1 MDHILSFH
9 TVGSLPS
16 LFLTSALCHSFPLFP
31 SSLFPFCL
39 ENRDSVPSW
48 GIHSPTPHGM
58 AAPLPRAKAST
69 GQELWL
75 SHCSLLPHATL
86 LYNLDQFTQK
96 SPAPAWL
103 GEKAQSTSAL
113 NKHLP
118 SPWKKGSGQPFSIWF
133 CLALGLW
140 HDLVPFLPV

>member
-31 SSLFPFCL
+31 SGLFPFCL

-48 GIHSPTPHGM
+48 GIPSPLEWLRLFPGQKLQQDRNCGCHIALFCQMQHS
-58 AAPLPRAKAST
+58 
-69 GQELWL
+69 
-75 SHCSLLPHATL
+75 CITL
-86 LYNLDQFTQK
+86 INLHKNPQHRPG
-96 SPAPAWL
+96 S

-140 HDLVPFLPV
+140 HNLVPFLPV